1 MAYHLT
7 HPDSEQ
13 EIERAAE
20 DVPTLLTQGWVTK
33 AGTTPAGK
41 AKAKAGG
48 QPNAKAGATSD

>member
-33 AGTTPAGK
+33 AGTTPDG
-41 AKAKAGG
+41 KAKAGG
-48 QPNAKAGATSD
+48 QAKAKAGAPAD

>member
-33 AGTTPAGK
+33 AGTTPDGK
-41 AKAKAGG
+41 PKAKAGG
-48 QPNAKAGATSD
+48 KPKAGAPAD